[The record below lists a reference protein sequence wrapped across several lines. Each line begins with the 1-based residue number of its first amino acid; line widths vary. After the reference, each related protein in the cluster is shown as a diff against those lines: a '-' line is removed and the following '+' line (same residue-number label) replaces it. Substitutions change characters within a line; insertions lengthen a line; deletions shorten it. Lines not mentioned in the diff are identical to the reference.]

1 MQLCKYIKALVKEKH
16 TTKLINNQ
24 SQFYGKVKLKKTI
37 YAKIE
42 KLWDL
47 HHMALHFPI
56 HSIAI
61 KDKKLTFYLNCV
73 GSNYNYNYS

>member
-24 SQFYGKVKLKKTI
+24 SQFYGEVKLKKTI

-42 KLWDL
+42 KL
-47 HHMALHFPI
+47 
-56 HSIAI
+56 
-61 KDKKLTFYLNCV
+61 
-73 GSNYNYNYS
+73 